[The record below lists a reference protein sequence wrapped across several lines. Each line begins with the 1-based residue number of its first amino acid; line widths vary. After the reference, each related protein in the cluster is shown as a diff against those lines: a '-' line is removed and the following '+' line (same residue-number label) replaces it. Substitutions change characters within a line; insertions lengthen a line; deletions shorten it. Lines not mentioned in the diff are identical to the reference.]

1 MDLSYKTVVNY
12 VKNLFPGVAQVAVS
26 DNPQLDV
33 KVMSYL
39 AMNKLY
45 LVARNGHLYWYCF
58 VNNQYLP
65 VAKYIL
71 RSNGVNANLYY
82 SRYYYGEKKPVLRIR
97 MSKLKRNSA
106 GLEFVESVMKS
117 GAFRFDE
124 QSIEN
129 RRFSNLHISK
139 SAFL

>member
-12 VKNLFPGVAQVAVS
+12 VKNLFPGMAPVAVS

-45 LVARNGHLYWYCF
+45 LVARDGHLYWYCF
-58 VNNQYLP
+58 VNNKDLP

-71 RSNGVNANLYY
+71 RSNGVNANLHY
-82 SRYYYGEKKPVLRIR
+82 SRYYYVKEPALRIR
-97 MSKLKRNSA
+97 ASKLKRNTTGA
-106 GLEFVESVMKS
+106 EFVESVMHS
-117 GAFRFDE
+117 EISNFDE

-129 RRFSNLHISK
+129 RIQQIRQK
-139 SAFL
+139 VR